1 MNGNW
6 VSYKNGNYT
15 VTIDLDTGTK
25 IRENDLD
32 FFNAETVESMDT
44 IFGNGFMH

>member
-1 MNGNW
+1 MSNI
-6 VSYKNGNYT
+6 VKYKNGNYY

-32 FFNAETVESMDT
+32 FFNAETVESMDIKIT
-44 IFGNGFMH
+44 NR